1 MQATLSFDHKRVNST
16 RMTEA
21 GRYATVNKYQV
32 DPKEE
37 YSFSHLQ
44 SLNPDHTE
52 DVSVRKATHLVY
64 DGGALCIP
72 HAGNE
77 EFNAKRSIDMS
88 MRQYNSITT
97 QRSLF
102 YRLFVDVDPKF
113 IVGMSRPERITF
125 LADLGRIYQE
135 VLREMFPDVSTAEL
149 PSTFALI
156 ATSERDEPKVTEAT
170 EETEAYMK
178 QGTHFYFADIII
190 SSHQARLIREMVLAR
205 IMERGFGMGLLVNDW
220 DDVIDEGVYTKAGLR
235 PVFAPKFT
243 KCKNAKKSALCYCG
257 NCDPAANGYYE
268 KGPHRLLFCLSG
280 TGAQDKPREARLEA
294 STLDLISA
302 TEIRTDATE
311 VCPRF
316 VLPSGAPRYAINP
329 PAARK
334 ISGAAKPIKSKFRED
349 ANALSRMRG
358 KRDYLEP
365 TDPRLDVL
373 LDIIREYKASY
384 GRIMIRDAFITPKG
398 DLYLIRVKGEGE
410 SSCGNLRAP
419 KTQHNSNTVYFCV
432 RPTGVSQ
439 KCFCS
444 CNTTERRIT
453 GMCKNYESIVKGLSA
468 KQLLVLFPDSQ
479 TQLLKVGAAKTASI
493 ADMQKRLLKTGR
505 SKAPVVG
512 LTATL
517 KTLERMAHQIKT
529 LRSAVDSSAA
539 RTMTVEER
547 AEFYHR
553 K

>member
-1 MQATLSFDHKRVNST
+1 MQAQVEFNAKRVNAT

-21 GRYATVNKYQV
+21 GRFVMTNKFHA

-52 DVSVRKATHLVY
+52 DVTVRKASHLVY
-64 DGGALCIP
+64 DGGCWGVP
-72 HAGNE
+72 HTGIE
-77 EFNAKRSIDMS
+77 EINAKRAVDNS
-88 MRQYNSITT
+88 MCQYNSITT

-113 IVGMSRPERITF
+113 IANMTRAERISF

-135 VLREMFPDVSTAEL
+135 VLREMFPDVSEAEA

-156 ATSERDEPKVTEAT
+156 ATSERDDPKVTEAT
-170 EETEAYMK
+170 EETEAYIK
-178 QGTHFYFADIII
+178 QGTHFYFRDIVL
-190 SSHQARLIREMVLAR
+190 SSHQARLIREMVLSR
-205 IMERGFGMGLLVNDW
+205 IDERGFGMGLLVNDW
-220 DDVIDEGVYTKAGLR
+220 EDVLDDGVYTKAGLR

-243 KCKNAKKSALCYCG
+243 KCKNAKKSTLCYCG

-268 KGPHRLLFCLSG
+268 KGPHRLLFCLDGNG
-280 TGAQDKPREARLEA
+280 TQDTSREARLEA
-294 STLDLISA
+294 SALDLISA
-302 TEIRTDATE
+302 TEIRTDATA

-316 VLPSGAPRYAINP
+316 VLPPGAPRYEINP

-334 ISGAAKPIKSKFRED
+334 VAGAPKAIKSKFRED
-349 ANALSRMRG
+349 ANALSQMRG
-358 KRDYLEP
+358 KRDYLDP
-365 TDPRLDVL
+365 SDPRLDIL
-373 LDIIREYKASY
+373 LDIIREYRGCYS
-384 GRIMIRDAFITPKG
+384 RVMIRDAFVTPKG

-410 SSCGNLRAP
+410 SCCGNLRAP
-419 KTQHNSNTVYFCV
+419 KTQHHGNTVYFCV

-439 KCFCS
+439 KCFCR
-444 CNTTERRIT
+444 CKTTEKRIT
-453 GMCKNYESIVKGLSA
+453 GMCKNFESVVKGLTS

-479 TQLLKVGAAKTASI
+479 TQLLKVGATKTASI

-505 SKAPVVG
+505 GKAQMVG
-512 LTATL
+512 LAETL
-517 KTLERMAHQIKT
+517 KSLERMAHQIKT

-547 AEFYHR
+547 AELYRR